1 MTKTLTDGCEKVS
14 MYRRTSRVKQ
24 PNRDTDPLSMTRG
37 DAVGKEE
44 SLLSRRNDL
53 PVLDHYHRVFTRE
66 IVSFDDTSNVTVLSD
81 NVFTKI
87 WNRPVSST
95 SLRSVN
101 KCLSNSFS
109 LKFPPSPPFPV
120 CQKFYPSWSLCF
132 PNG

>member
-24 PNRDTDPLSMTRG
+24 PNRDTDPPSMTRG
-37 DAVGKEE
+37 DTVGKEE
-44 SLLSRRNDL
+44 SLVRGNDL
-53 PVLDHYHRVFTRE
+53 PVLDHRVFTRE
-66 IVSFDDTSNVTVLSD
+66 IVLFDDTSNVTVLSD

-109 LKFPPSPPFPV
+109 LKFPPSPPLPV
-120 CQKFYPSWSLCF
+120 CQKFHPSWSLCL